1 MSGTVLICDDT
12 MFMRAMI
19 AQALTAGG
27 YEVVG
32 QAETGADAIEKYNEC
47 KPTVV
52 TMDMV
57 MPDVS
62 GIDAL
67 RTIVETDPD
76 ACVVMCSAMGQ
87 ERLVEE
93 AMAAGA
99 RGYVVKPFK
108 ADQLLSEIQSALAKG

>member
-1 MSGTVLICDDT
+1 
-12 MFMRAMI
+12 
-19 AQALTAGG
+19 
-27 YEVVG
+27 
-32 QAETGADAIEKYNEC
+32 
-47 KPTVV
+47 
-52 TMDMV
+52 MDMV

>member
-19 AQALTAGG
+19 AQALTTGG

-32 QAETGADAIEKYNEC
+32 QAETGADAIEQYNEC

-67 RTIVETDPD
+67 RAIVETDPD